1 LFFSHFYKKENIRK
15 ISNEEMIKMKRVS
28 INGLG
33 RIGRLVL
40 RHYFS
45 ISSKNID
52 IVAVNDITPVDDLA
66 YLLNFDSVHRKPT
79 FQVDS
84 NPGHLEI
91 GGKQIAVFNERDPL
105 QLPWKQNNIDI
116 VLECT
121 GLFTKRDDA
130 VKHIQ
135 AGAKKVII
143 SAPSETAD
151 VTIVRGVNHKIY
163 DPKKHH
169 IISNA
174 SCTTN
179 ALAPAVKVLDDAF
192 GIYHLL
198 VTTVHAYTASQ
209 ALVDR
214 SSKRWRRG
222 RAAAVSLIP
231 STTGAAKATALV
243 LPQLKGKM
251 DALAIRA
258 PIPDGAIVDI
268 VAEVK
273 TDATVETVNGA
284 YKKAVQG
291 EMDGVLAYS
300 EDELVSA
307 DIIGDTHSGVIDAT
321 LTRVVDKRMVKVGV
335 WYDNEAGYA
344 KKLLE
349 LAEYISNK

>member
-1 LFFSHFYKKENIRK
+1 
-15 ISNEEMIKMKRVS
+15 MKRVA

-40 RHYFS
+40 RHYLTFS
-45 ISSKNID
+45 SNSVD
-52 IVAVNDITPVDDLA
+52 IVAVNDITSVDDLS
-66 YLLNFDSVHRKPT
+66 YLLNFDSVHRKPS
-79 FQVDS
+79 FQAYS
-84 NPGHLEI
+84 KPGFLEI
-91 GGKQIAVFNERDPL
+91 GEKQIQVFNEKDPA
-105 QLPWKQNNIDI
+105 QLPWKQYNIDI

-121 GLFTKRDDA
+121 GLFTKHTDA
-130 VKHIQ
+130 IKHLQ

-151 VTIVRGVNHKIY
+151 ITIVRGVNHQMY
-163 DPKKHH
+163 NPKTHH

-179 ALAPAVKVLDDAF
+179 ALAPAVKVLNDTF
-192 GIYHLL
+192 GIHHLL

-258 PIPDGAIVDI
+258 PIPDGAIVDL
-268 VAEVK
+268 VAELK
-273 TDATVETVNGA
+273 NDATVESVNEA
-284 YKKAVQG
+284 YKRAAQG
-291 EMDGVLAYS
+291 DLNGILAYS

-307 DIIGDTHSGVIDAT
+307 DIIDDMHSGIIDST
-321 LTRVVDKRMVKVGV
+321 LTRVVDNHMVKVGV
-335 WYDNEAGYA
+335 WYDNESGYA

-349 LAEYISNK
+349 LVEYVSNR

>member
-1 LFFSHFYKKENIRK
+1 MDMI
-15 ISNEEMIKMKRVS
+15 EMNRVA

-40 RHYFS
+40 RHYLTFS
-45 ISSKNID
+45 SDKID
-52 IVAVNDITPVDDLA
+52 IVAINDTTPVDDLA
-66 YLLNFDSVHRKPT
+66 YLLNFDSVHRRPS
-79 FQVDS
+79 FQANS
-84 NPGHLEI
+84 RSGFLEI
-91 GGKQIAVFNERDPL
+91 GEKQIKVFNERDPA
-105 QLPWKQNNIDI
+105 QLPWKQNNIGM

-121 GLFTKRDDA
+121 GLFTKHDDA
-130 VKHIQ
+130 AKHIQ

-151 VTIVRGVNHKIY
+151 ITIVRGVNHQMY

-179 ALAPAVKVLDDAF
+179 ALAPAVKVLDDVF
-192 GIYHLL
+192 GVQHLL
-198 VTTVHAYTASQ
+198 VTTIHAYTASQ
-209 ALVDR
+209 SLVDR
-214 SSKRWRRG
+214 ASKRWRRG

-243 LPQLKGKM
+243 IPQLKGKM

-258 PIPDGAIVDI
+258 PIPDGAIVDL

-273 TDATVETVNGA
+273 NDTTVELVNGA
-284 YKKAVQG
+284 YKRAALG
-291 EMDGVLAYS
+291 ELNGILAYS

-307 DIIGDTHSGVIDAT
+307 DIIDDTHSGIVDAT

-349 LAEYISNK
+349 LAEYISSR

>member
-1 LFFSHFYKKENIRK
+1 MKKIA
-15 ISNEEMIKMKRVS
+15 

-40 RHYFS
+40 RHYLTFP
-45 ISSKNID
+45 SKNID

-66 YLLNFDSVHRKPT
+66 YLLNFDSVHRRPPFK
-79 FQVDS
+79 VS
-84 NPGHLEI
+84 SSPGYLEI
-91 GGKQIAVFNERDPL
+91 GEKKIKVFNERDPL
-105 QLPWKQNNIDI
+105 KLPWKQESIDI

-130 VKHIQ
+130 VKHLK
-135 AGAKKVII
+135 AGVKKVII

-151 VTIVRGVNHKIY
+151 ITIVQGVNHQMY

-179 ALAPAVKVLDDAF
+179 ALATAIKVLDDTF
-192 GIYHLL
+192 GIHHLL

-222 RAAAVSLIP
+222 RAAAISLVP
-231 STTGAAKATALV
+231 STTGAAKATSLV
-243 LPQLKGKM
+243 LPHLKGKM

-258 PIPDGAIVDI
+258 PIPDGAIVDL

-273 TDATVETVNGA
+273 VDVTTEMVNEA
-284 YKKAVQG
+284 YKKAAQE
-291 EMDGVLAYS
+291 EMKNILAYS
-300 EDELVSA
+300 EDELVSS
-307 DIIGDTHSGVIDAT
+307 DIIGDTSSGIVDAT
-321 LTRVVDKRMVKVGV
+321 LTRVVDKHMVKVGV

-349 LAEYISNK
+349 LAEYISKL

>member
-1 LFFSHFYKKENIRK
+1 
-15 ISNEEMIKMKRVS
+15 M
-28 INGLG
+28 
-33 RIGRLVL
+33 L
-40 RHYFS
+40 RHYLTFS
-45 ISSKNID
+45 STKVD
-52 IVAVNDITPVDDLA
+52 IIAVNDTTPVDDLA
-66 YLLNFDSVHRKPT
+66 YLLNFDSVHRRPS
-79 FQVDS
+79 FQVRS
-84 NPGHLEI
+84 SPGFLEI
-91 GGKQIAVFNERDPL
+91 GEKRIKVFNEHDPAL
-105 QLPWKQNNIDI
+105 LPWKQNNIDL

-121 GLFTKRDDA
+121 GLFTKHEDA
-130 VKHIQ
+130 VKHIK

-143 SAPSETAD
+143 SAPSDTAD
-151 VTIVRGVNHKIY
+151 ITVVQGVNQVMY
-163 DPKKHH
+163 DPTKHH

-179 ALAPAVKVLDDAF
+179 ALAPAVKVLDDVF
-192 GIYHLL
+192 GIHHLV

-214 SSKRWRRG
+214 ASKRWRRG

-243 LPQLKGKM
+243 LPHLKGKM

-258 PIPDGAIVDI
+258 PIADGAIVDL

-273 TDATVETVNGA
+273 SDATIETVNNAFKNAALGA
-284 YKKAVQG
+284 MKG
-291 EMDGVLAYS
+291 ILAYS

-307 DIIGDTHSGVIDAT
+307 DIIDDTHSGIVDAT
-321 LTRVVDKRMVKVGV
+321 MTRVVDKHLVKVGV

-349 LAEYISNK
+349 LAEYISNKQN